1 MREREKRWIAEYQLN
16 HGLKSCVECGE
27 EYLPN
32 SGQGKQQKYCS
43 KTCVNRVKGR
53 RNKERGLHK
62 GGYPRHFYIVLW
74 MRARDEED
82 ITAPCHYCGKIL
94 EPEYNGFIIEHVI
107 PRTKLERT
115 KEAMHDINNLVISC
129 HSCNKLK
136 GINDLNSFKVKM
148 ASHSEFDVPEY

>member
-1 MREREKRWIAEYQLN
+1 MRKREKQWIAEYKLN
-16 HGLKSCVECGE
+16 HGLKNCVECGE

-43 KTCVNRVKGR
+43 KTCKQRVLAR
-53 RNKERGLHK
+53 YNRNKGFYK
-62 GGYPRHFYIVLW
+62 GGYPRHIYIILW
-74 MRARDEED
+74 MKARGEEE

-94 EPEYNGFIIEHVI
+94 EPNYNGFVIEHVI

-129 HSCNKLK
+129 HSCNKRK
-136 GINDLNSFKVKM
+136 GQNEVKAFKAQM
-148 ASHSEFDVPEY
+148 AGNCEFDVPKY